1 MAKSKKIN
9 MEISERDKKLLLVLL
24 SLLILGAAYMFGYR
38 KLSEEADKNKQ
49 EYSAMKV
56 KEADLIEKQ
65 ESIDDYEKNIIS
77 FENAYN
83 GIISQY
89 GNGVTQTF
97 QIDFLN
103 RLERATN
110 VWIKSV
116 NFQAAAQVYTF
127 GNIQTTNPAGSGYAY
142 STDLAGYRNS
152 FTVAYEGQYE
162 DWKNFI
168 EYLNT
173 YFSKN
178 VIENISM
185 SYSDIT
191 GEVSGTMTFNV
202 YSILGSNN
210 TYVEPDFDVE
220 TGSDN
225 IFMSEILGAV
235 NMPDSTGDSILSNYD
250 YYMSVNQVTA
260 GIDACTIG
268 RRGDITGESVLTGNE
283 NEPMEAA
290 LKLEGSEGN
299 YTVTYTL
306 LDNEYKEKCT
316 PGNSLELLVL
326 SSGRTSEA
334 DKSGVILTIENKS
347 DIPVNIKVFGDDE
360 EARVRFKQN
369 TGDVVIY

>member
-290 LKLEGSEGN
+290 LRREGREGN

>member
-9 MEISERDKKLLLVLL
+9 MEISERDKKLVLVLL
-24 SLLILGAAYMFGYR
+24 SILILGASYMLGYQ
-38 KLSEEADKNKQ
+38 KLSDKADEYKQ
-49 EYSAMKV
+49 EYNAMKV

-65 ESIDDYEKNIIS
+65 ENIEDYEKNIIF

-83 GIISQY
+83 SVISQY
-89 GNGVTQTF
+89 GSGVTQTF

-127 GNIQTTNPAGSGYAY
+127 GNIQTTNPAGSGNAY

-152 FTVAYEGQYE
+152 FTVAYQGQYE
-162 DWKNFI
+162 DWKNLI

-191 GEVSGTMTFNV
+191 GEVSGTMTFDV
-202 YSILGSNN
+202 YSIVGSDN
-210 TYVEPDFDVE
+210 TYVEPEFDIE

-235 NMPDSTGDSILSNYD
+235 NVPDSNGDSILSNYD
-250 YYMSVNQVTA
+250 YYLSVNQVTA

-268 RRGDITGESVLTGNE
+268 RRNDITGESVLTGNE
-283 NEPMEAA
+283 NEPMDVS
-290 LKLEGSEGN
+290 LTLSGSEGK
-299 YTVTYTL
+299 YTVTYRL
-306 LDNEYKEKCT
+306 LDNEYTEECT
-316 PGNSLELLVL
+316 PGSAFELLVL
-326 SSGRTSEA
+326 SAGRTSEEDNA
-334 DKSGVILTIENKS
+334 GVNITIENKS
-347 DIPVNIKVFGDDE
+347 DIPVNIKVFGDDDN
-360 EARVRFKQN
+360 ARVRFRQN